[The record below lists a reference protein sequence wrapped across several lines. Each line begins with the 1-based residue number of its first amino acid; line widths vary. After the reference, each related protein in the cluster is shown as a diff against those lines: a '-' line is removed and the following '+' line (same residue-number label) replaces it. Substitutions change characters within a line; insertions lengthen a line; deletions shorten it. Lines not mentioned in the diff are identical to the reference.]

1 MNGEAA
7 DEVVRIMLN
16 GTEVALRLTGS
27 AAKNLGVILYEWAK
41 NNPKVTGKTSMMKL
55 LRSGEEL
62 QVVTLTREQYD
73 QFKAMAKKQ
82 VLFAPFVNKE
92 KNDGMV
98 EVVISS
104 RSLAIVN
111 HILEDIGY
119 GKRTQAEVEP
129 SKKENTP
136 SKQNSSDSKDK
147 PQAKQSA
154 RNSPTEDRSS
164 NGKPSV
170 LAQLEANRKFLEER
184 ERKEQEHE
192 LLVPRP
198 KKVKEKDNAR

>member
-73 QFKAMAKKQ
+73 QFKALAKKQ

-119 GKRTQAEVEP
+119 GKRTQAEEEP

-136 SKQNSSDSKDK
+136 SKRSSSDSKDK
-147 PQAKQSA
+147 PQARQSD
-154 RNSPTEDRSS
+154 RNSPTENRNS

-192 LLVPRP
+192 LLVPRRR
-198 KKVKEKDNAR
+198 KTKDKDNAR

>member
-62 QVVTLTREQYD
+62 QVVTLTRDQYD
-73 QFKAMAKKQ
+73 QFKALAKKQ

-119 GKRTQAEVEP
+119 GKRTQAEEEP

-136 SKQNSSDSKDK
+136 SKRSSNDSKDK
-147 PQAKQSA
+147 PQARQSD
-154 RNSPTEDRSS
+154 RNSPTEDRNS

-192 LLVPRP
+192 LHVTRRR
-198 KKVKEKDNAR
+198 KTKDKDNAR

>member
-62 QVVTLTREQYD
+62 QVVTLTRDQYD
-73 QFKAMAKKQ
+73 QFKALAKKQ

-119 GKRTQAEVEP
+119 GKRTQAEEEP
-129 SKKENTP
+129 PKKENTP
-136 SKQNSSDSKDK
+136 SKRSSSDSKDK
-147 PQAKQSA
+147 PQARQSD
-154 RNSPTEDRSS
+154 RNSPTEDRNS

-170 LAQLEANRKFLEER
+170 LAQLEANQKFLEER

-192 LLVPRP
+192 LLVPRRR
-198 KKVKEKDNAR
+198 KAKDKDNAR

>member
-73 QFKAMAKKQ
+73 QFKALAKKQ

-119 GKRTQAEVEP
+119 GKRTQTEVEP

-136 SKQNSSDSKDK
+136 SKQSSSDSKDK
-147 PQAKQSA
+147 PQARQSD
-154 RNSPTEDRSS
+154 RNSPTEDRNS

-192 LLVPRP
+192 LLVPRRR
-198 KKVKEKDNAR
+198 KAKDKDNAR

>member
-1 MNGEAA
+1 MNGDAA

-73 QFKAMAKKQ
+73 QFKALAKKQ

-119 GKRTQAEVEP
+119 GKRTQTEVEP

-136 SKQNSSDSKDK
+136 SKQSSSDSKDK
-147 PQAKQSA
+147 PQARQSD
-154 RNSPTEDRSS
+154 RNSPTEDRNS

-192 LLVPRP
+192 LLVPRRRET
-198 KKVKEKDNAR
+198 KDKDNAR

>member
-7 DEVVRIMLN
+7 DEVVRIVLN

-73 QFKAMAKKQ
+73 QFKALAKKQ

-119 GKRTQAEVEP
+119 GKRTQAEEEP

-136 SKQNSSDSKDK
+136 SKRSSSDSKDK
-147 PQAKQSA
+147 PQARQSD
-154 RNSPTEDRSS
+154 RNSPTEDRNS

-170 LAQLEANRKFLEER
+170 LAQLEANRKFLEEQ
-184 ERKEQEHE
+184 ERKEQERE
-192 LLVPRP
+192 LLVPRRR
-198 KKVKEKDNAR
+198 KTKDKDNAR

>member
-62 QVVTLTREQYD
+62 QVVTLTKEQYN
-73 QFKAMAKKQ
+73 QFKALAKKQ

-104 RSLAIVN
+104 KSLAIVN

-119 GKRTQAEVEP
+119 GKRSVSEDEP
-129 SKKENTP
+129 SKKGNTP

-147 PQAKQSA
+147 PQARQSD
-154 RNSPTEDRSS
+154 RNSPMEEQNNR
-164 NGKPSV
+164 KPSV
-170 LAQLEANRKFLEER
+170 LAQLEANRKFLEAQEQREQER
-184 ERKEQEHE
+184 E
-192 LLVPRP
+192 LVLPRP
-198 KKVKEKDNAR
+198 KKPKEKENTR

>member
-7 DEVVRIMLN
+7 DEVVRMALN
-16 GTEVALRLTGS
+16 GTEVAIRLTGS

-55 LRSGEEL
+55 LRSGEDL

-73 QFKAMAKKQ
+73 QFKALAKKQ
-82 VLFAPFVNKE
+82 VMFAPFVNKE

-136 SKQNSSDSKDK
+136 SKQSSNDSKDK
-147 PQAKQSA
+147 PQARQSD
-154 RNSPTEDRSS
+154 RNSPTEDRNS

-170 LAQLEANRKFLEER
+170 LARLEANRKFLEER

-192 LLVPRP
+192 LLVPRRR
-198 KKVKEKDNAR
+198 KTKDKDNAR

>member
-170 LAQLEANRKFLEER
+170 LAQLEANRKFLKER
-184 ERKEQEHE
+184 ERQEHE
-192 LLVPRP
+192 RELILPRP
-198 KKVKEKDNAR
+198 KESKEKDNAR

>member
-62 QVVTLTREQYD
+62 QVVTLTRDQYD
-73 QFKAMAKKQ
+73 QFKALAKKQ

-119 GKRTQAEVEP
+119 GKRTQAEEEP

-136 SKQNSSDSKDK
+136 SKRSSSDSKDK
-147 PQAKQSA
+147 PQARQSD
-154 RNSPTEDRSS
+154 RNSPTEARNS

-170 LAQLEANRKFLEER
+170 LAQLEANRKFLEEQ
-184 ERKEQEHE
+184 ERKEQERE
-192 LLVPRP
+192 LLVPRRR
-198 KKVKEKDNAR
+198 KTKDKDNAR

>member
-16 GTEVALRLTGS
+16 GPEVALRLTGS

-62 QVVTLTREQYD
+62 QVVTLTRDQYD
-73 QFKAMAKKQ
+73 QFKALAKKQ

-136 SKQNSSDSKDK
+136 SKRSSSDSKDK
-147 PQAKQSA
+147 PQARQSD
-154 RNSPTEDRSS
+154 RNSPTEDRNS

-192 LLVPRP
+192 LLVPRRR
-198 KKVKEKDNAR
+198 KTKDKDNAR

>member
-7 DEVVRIMLN
+7 DEVVRILLN
-16 GTEVALRLTGS
+16 GSEVAIRLTGS

-41 NNPKVTGKTSMMKL
+41 NNPRVTGKTSMMKL

-62 QVVTLTREQYD
+62 QVVTLTKEQYD
-73 QFKAMAKKQ
+73 QFKALAKKQ

-104 RSLAIVN
+104 KSLAIVN
-111 HILEDIGY
+111 HILKDIGY
-119 GKRTQAEVEP
+119 GKREAGMEEP

-136 SKQNSSDSKDK
+136 SRQNSSDSKDK
-147 PQAKQSA
+147 QQAKQSDRNRPTEERL
-154 RNSPTEDRSS
+154 RNS
-164 NGKPSV
+164 KPSV

-184 ERKEQEHE
+184 ERQEHE
-192 LLVPRP
+192 RELILPRP
-198 KKVKEKDNAR
+198 KESKEKDNAR

>member
-62 QVVTLTREQYD
+62 QVVTLTRDQYD
-73 QFKAMAKKQ
+73 QFKALAKKQ

-119 GKRTQAEVEP
+119 GKRTQAEEEP

-136 SKQNSSDSKDK
+136 SKRSSSDSKDK
-147 PQAKQSA
+147 PQARQSD
-154 RNSPTEDRSS
+154 RNSPTEDRNS

-192 LLVPRP
+192 LLVPRRR
-198 KKVKEKDNAR
+198 KTKDKDNAR

>member
-7 DEVVRIMLN
+7 DEVVRIVLN

-73 QFKAMAKKQ
+73 QFKALAKKQ

-104 RSLAIVN
+104 RSLALVN
-111 HILEDIGY
+111 HILEDIGSC
-119 GKRTQAEVEP
+119 KRTQAEEEP
-129 SKKENTP
+129 SKEENTP
-136 SKQNSSDSKDK
+136 SKRSSSDSKDK
-147 PQAKQSA
+147 PQARQSD
-154 RNSPTEDRSS
+154 RNSPTEDRNS

-170 LAQLEANRKFLEER
+170 LAQLEANRKFLEEQ
-184 ERKEQEHE
+184 ERKEQERE
-192 LLVPRP
+192 LLVPRRR
-198 KKVKEKDNAR
+198 KTKDKDNAR

>member
-73 QFKAMAKKQ
+73 QFKALAKKQ

-119 GKRTQAEVEP
+119 GKRTQAEEEP
-129 SKKENTP
+129 SKKESTP
-136 SKQNSSDSKDK
+136 SKRNSSVSKDK
-147 PQAKQSA
+147 PQAKQSD
-154 RNSPTEDRSS
+154 RSSPTEDRNS

-192 LLVPRP
+192 LLVPRRR
-198 KKVKEKDNAR
+198 KTKDKDNAR

>member
-73 QFKAMAKKQ
+73 QFKALAKKQ

-136 SKQNSSDSKDK
+136 SKQSSSDSKDK
-147 PQAKQSA
+147 PQARQSD
-154 RNSPTEDRSS
+154 RNSPTEDRNS

-184 ERKEQEHE
+184 ERKEQEHG
-192 LLVPRP
+192 LLVPRRR
-198 KKVKEKDNAR
+198 KTKDKDNAR

>member
-62 QVVTLTREQYD
+62 QVVTLTRDQYD
-73 QFKAMAKKQ
+73 QFKALAKKQ

-119 GKRTQAEVEP
+119 GKRKQAEEEP

-136 SKQNSSDSKDK
+136 SKRSSSDSKDK
-147 PQAKQSA
+147 PQARQSD
-154 RNSPTEDRSS
+154 RNSPTEDRNS
-164 NGKPSV
+164 NGKLSV

-192 LLVPRP
+192 LIVPRRR
-198 KKVKEKDNAR
+198 KAKDKDNAR

>member
-62 QVVTLTREQYD
+62 QVVTLTRDQYD
-73 QFKAMAKKQ
+73 QFKALAKKQ

-119 GKRTQAEVEP
+119 GKRTQAEEEP

-136 SKQNSSDSKDK
+136 SKRSSNDSKDK
-147 PQAKQSA
+147 PQARQSD
-154 RNSPTEDRSS
+154 RNSPTEDRNS

-170 LAQLEANRKFLEER
+170 LAQLEANRKFLEDR

-192 LLVPRP
+192 LLVPRRR
-198 KKVKEKDNAR
+198 KTKDKDNAR

>member
-62 QVVTLTREQYD
+62 QVVTLTRDQYD
-73 QFKAMAKKQ
+73 QFKALAKKQ

-119 GKRTQAEVEP
+119 GKRTQAEGEP

-136 SKQNSSDSKDK
+136 SKRSSSDSKDK
-147 PQAKQSA
+147 PQARQSD
-154 RNSPTEDRSS
+154 RNSPTEARNSI
-164 NGKPSV
+164 GKPSV

-192 LLVPRP
+192 LLVSRP
-198 KKVKEKDNAR
+198 KKAKDKDNAR

>member
-55 LRSGEEL
+55 LRSGDEL

-73 QFKAMAKKQ
+73 QFKALAKKQ
-82 VLFAPFVNKE
+82 VMFAPFVNKE

-119 GKRTQAEVEP
+119 GKRTQAEEEP

-136 SKQNSSDSKDK
+136 SKRSSSDSKDK
-147 PQAKQSA
+147 PQARQSD
-154 RNSPTEDRSS
+154 RNSPTEDRNS

-170 LAQLEANRKFLEER
+170 LARLEANRKFLEER

-192 LLVPRP
+192 LLVPRRR
-198 KKVKEKDNAR
+198 KTKDKDNAR

>member
-62 QVVTLTREQYD
+62 QVVTLTRDQYD
-73 QFKAMAKKQ
+73 QFKTLAKKQ

-119 GKRTQAEVEP
+119 GKRTQVEEEP

-136 SKQNSSDSKDK
+136 SKRSSSDSKDK
-147 PQAKQSA
+147 PQARQSD
-154 RNSPTEDRSS
+154 RNSPTEDRNS

-192 LLVPRP
+192 LLVPRRR
-198 KKVKEKDNAR
+198 KAKDKDNAR

>member
-55 LRSGEEL
+55 LRSGDEL
-62 QVVTLTREQYD
+62 QVVTLTRDQYD
-73 QFKAMAKKQ
+73 QFKALAKKQ
-82 VLFAPFVNKE
+82 MLFAPFVNKE

-104 RSLAIVN
+104 RSLVIVN

-119 GKRTQAEVEP
+119 GKRTQAEEEP

-136 SKQNSSDSKDK
+136 SKQSSNDSKDK
-147 PQAKQSA
+147 PQARQSD
-154 RNSPTEDRSS
+154 RNSPTEDRNS

-192 LLVPRP
+192 LLVPRRRET
-198 KKVKEKDNAR
+198 KDKDNAR